1 MGLFLSGGNVGGG
14 SKSFKLMYDRN
25 VSPLQTIAGRGNMEE
40 VLSGTEGYRLSRSL
54 SSSQAFLSSETSA
67 FVGVLSIAGLL
78 EFPVNGF

>member
-40 VLSGTEGYRLSRSL
+40 VLSGTEGYRLSRS
-54 SSSQAFLSSETSA
+54 SSSQAFLSKEISA
-67 FVGVLSIAGLL
+67 LVGVLSNGLL
-78 EFPVNGF
+78 LPV